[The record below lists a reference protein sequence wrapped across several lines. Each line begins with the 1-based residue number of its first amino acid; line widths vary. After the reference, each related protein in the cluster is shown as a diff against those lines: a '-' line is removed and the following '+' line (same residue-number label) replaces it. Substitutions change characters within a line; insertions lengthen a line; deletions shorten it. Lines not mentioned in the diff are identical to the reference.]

1 MRLKIREDYNILPAV
16 YCSSEKNSHQHTH
29 DITISNN
36 SCSNPPTGRYLTI
49 PNMKMTES
57 ISSFEVPL
65 ILNDLRKEETIVNII
80 SSISQLTK
88 VSDHI
93 FSTIDQKCDQFQST
107 LQGLTEV
114 RTFYNSPIMFFTKI
128 VLSLRSLVFAEN

>member
-1 MRLKIREDYNILPAV
+1 MRLKIRVPTE
-16 YCSSEKNSHQHTH
+16 YCSSEENSHQHTH

-36 SCSNPPTGRYLTI
+36 SCSKSPTLTI
-49 PNMKMTES
+49 PNMKKTES

-107 LQGLTEV
+107 LQGLTKV
-114 RTFYNSPIMFFTKI
+114 RTFYNSPIMFLVYFTKNC
-128 VLSLRSLVFAEN
+128 LVIEITCLYRE

>member
-1 MRLKIREDYNILPAV
+1 
-16 YCSSEKNSHQHTH
+16 
-29 DITISNN
+29 
-36 SCSNPPTGRYLTI
+36 
-49 PNMKMTES
+49 MKMTES

-128 VLSLRSLVFAEN
+128 VLS